1 MLVPQIELKDRINE
15 WRRKKEQIDISI
27 AIKDVKPLIDESSVN
42 PELLD
47 ALIDIDRLSQIAR
60 KAQFEA
66 MNSLQS
72 NIENDDINEENNIV
86 PEITEENETTENDT
100 TNNNTAI
107 EILPVNIEPADI
119 IPESNYD
126 DISSDLDKFRT
137 KSNESTRVIDISPSN
152 ASVTMN
158 VPGLGVRPF
167 QFMSVHNENANQ
179 IEVYNSCAR
188 DMVVAT
194 INGYNA
200 CVLCYGQTGSGKTHT
215 FFGPDN
221 FLNYNINISN
231 DEIIIPNN
239 VGIVLRACIDAL
251 QSKQVLEL
259 QGINVSLSAQF
270 IEIYDESV
278 TDLLSGQLCQI
289 KRENGETGH
298 ARKRFAATAMNDR
311 SSRSHTAF
319 ILQITQTRMIQSN
332 ETKVIKSHLHL
343 IDLAGSERIKK
354 SQVVGQQLSEAITI
368 NSSLLVLGKC
378 INNLINNNSH
388 VPYFESKLTILL
400 KNSFGVMRHYIVYD
414 LVNDVV

>member
-1 MLVPQIELKDRINE
+1 MLVPQNELKDRINE

-42 PELLD
+42 PELLE
-47 ALIDIDRLSQIAR
+47 ALVDIERLSQIAR

-72 NIENDDINEENNIV
+72 NNVNDNNNNNNEENNNV
-86 PEITEENETTENDT
+86 PEVTEENETTENDT

-107 EILPVNIEPADI
+107 EILPINIEPADI

-126 DISSDLDKFRT
+126 EISSDFDKYRA

-152 ASVTMN
+152 ANVTMN

-221 FLNYNINISN
+221 FLNYNISISN

-251 QSKQVLEL
+251 QSKQVLEM
-259 QGINVSLSAQF
+259 QGINLSLSAQF
-270 IEIYDESV
+270 IEIYDETV

-289 KRENGETGH
+289 KRENGE
-298 ARKRFAATAMNDR
+298 
-311 SSRSHTAF
+311 
-319 ILQITQTRMIQSN
+319 
-332 ETKVIKSHLHL
+332 
-343 IDLAGSERIKK
+343 
-354 SQVVGQQLSEAITI
+354 VVGAIEMI
-368 NSSLLVLGKC
+368 S
-378 INNLINNNSH
+378 
-388 VPYFESKLTILL
+388 
-400 KNSFGVMRHYIVYD
+400 IV
-414 LVNDVV
+414 